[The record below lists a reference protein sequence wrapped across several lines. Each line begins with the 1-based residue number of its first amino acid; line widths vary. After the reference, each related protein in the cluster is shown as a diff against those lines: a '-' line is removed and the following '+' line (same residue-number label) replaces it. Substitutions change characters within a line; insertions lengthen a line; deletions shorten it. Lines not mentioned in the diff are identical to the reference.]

1 VAGMRVKEIDND
13 IELFPFIND
22 EDTLSDHENLNQSK
36 NLNEDSKSALDMDD
50 IKFKV
55 KRR

>member
-1 VAGMRVKEIDND
+1 MRVKEIDND